1 MMKALPQAS
10 INWVSF
16 ITNTGDYPGGPG
28 QNLGKARHARL
39 LPRGAMPDL
48 LDERQCL
55 TIERMFDADNYRFA
69 LPAADFSE
77 IKSLRASNLHQITRL
92 QTCFT
97 WIGRQIDPQRLAIQT
112 TEESRMSVAIR
123 Q

>member
-1 MMKALPQAS
+1 
-10 INWVSF
+10 
-16 ITNTGDYPGGPG
+16 
-28 QNLGKARHARL
+28 
-39 LPRGAMPDL
+39 MPDL

-55 TIERMFDADNYRFA
+55 TIKRMFDADNYRFA

-77 IKSLRASNLHQITRL
+77 IKSFRASNLHQITRI

-97 WIGRQIDPQRLAIQT
+97 WIRRQIDAQQVTIQT
-112 TEESRMSVAIR
+112 VEKSRMSIAIR